1 MQNYYLISI
10 DRIRVSL
17 LIRFN
22 HANYK
27 LIVPNEVTR
36 RCERLQEKKLI
47 KKAKKGHHP
56 SFIQLMKQYEV
67 SMYRVA
73 KGILKKDHDCA
84 DAIQETIL
92 ICFKKIATLQEDKY
106 FKTWLIRILINE
118 CYALLD
124 KRKVVIPV
132 ESWNE
137 SDNSELDLKLSVQE
151 AVSSLNDSLRTVTTL
166 YYFEDMSIKDISEAI
181 NIPEGTVKSRLST
194 ARQQM
199 MTFLEEEKT
208 PFRRSVWK

>member
-1 MQNYYLISI
+1 M
-10 DRIRVSL
+10 
-17 LIRFN
+17 
-22 HANYK
+22 
-27 LIVPNEVTR
+27 
-36 RCERLQEKKLI
+36 QEKKLI
-47 KKAKKGHHP
+47 KKAKKGHHS
-56 SFIQLMKQYEV
+56 SFIKLMQQYEQ

-84 DAIQETIL
+84 DAIQDTIL
-92 ICFKKIATLQEDKY
+92 LCYKKISTLKEDKY

-118 CYALLD
+118 CYALIE

-137 SDNSELDLKLSVQE
+137 SDQSEIDLKLSVQE
-151 AVSSLNDSLRTVTTL
+151 AVSSLNDSLRIVTTL
-166 YYFEDMSIKDISEAI
+166 FYFEDMSIKEISDAV

-199 MTFLEEEKT
+199 MAFLEEEKT
-208 PFRRSVWK
+208 SFKRSVRK